1 MPFLALEGIR
11 VIETATG
18 IAGPYCGK
26 LLADYGAEV
35 IKVEQPLVGDP
46 SRSQGP
52 FPDGVPHREKSALF
66 LHLNTNKKSVT
77 LDLESP
83 GAPDLFREL
92 LIRCHILIES
102 GRPGAMDSLGL
113 GYDQLREVRPD
124 LVMTSITPFGQT
136 GPYRDYE
143 FTELTVFATS
153 GAMYREGLPDREPL
167 RYGGEMA
174 QYYAG
179 SAAAGVTM
187 AACLRSCLDGLGRWI
202 DISIQECLAGHP
214 HQLAYRAPYV
224 YSGESDSRRN
234 PHEPTAAGVES
245 FGAGTFRVG
254 DGYVS
259 FLPLGARMWPNFAR
273 MIERPDLV
281 DDPRFDTPEGR
292 AENHSELASISQA
305 WLGSHTRAEV
315 FAAAQ
320 DAGLPGG
327 PVLTAG
333 EVLENSHFAQRGYF
347 LDIDHPDAG
356 TLTYT
361 GMPFR
366 LSEVPLTPASPAPR
380 LGQHN
385 SEVLGGLLGLTGS
398 QISGLRSQ
406 GTI

>member
-1 MPFLALEGIR
+1 M
-11 VIETATG
+11 
-18 IAGPYCGK
+18 
-26 LLADYGAEV
+26 
-35 IKVEQPLVGDP
+35 
-46 SRSQGP
+46 
-52 FPDGVPHREKSALF
+52 PHREKSALF

-92 LIRCHILIES
+92 LIRCQILIES

-254 DGYVS
+254 DGHMS

-281 DDPRFDTPEGR
+281 DDPRFNTPEGR

-305 WLGSHTRAEV
+305 WLGAHTRAEV

-327 PVLTAG
+327 PCWPPERCWRTAT
-333 EVLENSHFAQRGYF
+333 SPQRGYF

-356 TLTYT
+356 SLTYT

-398 QISGLRSQ
+398 QISYLRSQ
-406 GTI
+406 RTI